1 MFAETR
7 RVATAVYLTLIVVTL
22 SVGVAYEGDGKL
34 ALVLICVF
42 AQFLALCWYTL
53 SYIPFARTMVL
64 NCFQSCFRG

>member
-7 RVATAVYLTLIVVTL
+7 RIATAVYLTLIVVTL
-22 SVGVAYEGDGKL
+22 SVGVWYEGGGKL

-42 AQFLALCWYTL
+42 AQFFALCWYTL